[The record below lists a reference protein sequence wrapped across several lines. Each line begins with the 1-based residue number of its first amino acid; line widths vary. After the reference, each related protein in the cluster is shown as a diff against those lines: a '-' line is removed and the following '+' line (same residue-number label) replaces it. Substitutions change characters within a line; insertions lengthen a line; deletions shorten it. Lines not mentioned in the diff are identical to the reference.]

1 MLISLHHTHRAD
13 AVQPESLVGDTWA
26 PEVVPRL
33 PTALAAQARALK
45 AFQRVRGVA
54 TPTDLLRALLAS
66 VLGALSTRRLGAWA
80 VLIGLA
86 DISETAW
93 RQRLRAANAWLL
105 WLLGELIAAPHPP
118 AGAAAPGARRVRLI
132 DATRLRRPGGTGDD
146 WRVHF
151 SYNFT
156 AGCMDEVVVTD
167 QHTAERLDHFTLQ
180 PGDIAVV
187 DNGYGYR
194 ASVASAVRQHADA
207 VLRITPATFPVETE
221 AGVPFDLSAWLRQGS
236 AAQQE
241 WQGRC
246 VYDGQPYSVRV
257 LAARLPPEA
266 AARARQRKYQQARK
280 HGRTPMAAT
289 LALADWVLV
298 ATTVGADWSLR
309 DVLRLYRARW
319 QVELVFKRMKQLLRF
334 NQLRSTHR
342 TTVEATIRALL
353 VAWALQDG
361 IVAELRA
368 LLPTAHSSGPSGAPP
383 DRHPDTHPDVPRVVS
398 TWSLVGLGL
407 ETLRQQVQ
415 HRWSLARLRTCLPR
429 LRRFLCNRPRR
440 REHQETAVRAWLAT
454 RQPAWEFLEDNAA

>member
-1 MLISLHHTHRAD
+1 MLIPFHHTDRVAP
-13 AVQPESLVGDTWA
+13 VQPESLVGDTWA
-26 PEVVPRL
+26 TEVVPRL
-33 PTALAAQARALK
+33 PTALAAQARVLK

-54 TPTDLLRALLAS
+54 TPTDLLRALLAY
-66 VLGALSTRRLGAWA
+66 VLGGLSTRRLGAWA

-93 RQRLRAANAWLL
+93 RKRLRASNAWLL
-105 WLLGELIAAPHPP
+105 WRLGTLIAAPGSPP
-118 AGAAAPGARRVRLI
+118 GPVVPGARQVRLI
-132 DATRLRRPGGTGDD
+132 DATRLRQPGGTGDD

-151 SYNFT
+151 AYNCT
-156 AGCMDEVVVTD
+156 VGRMDAVVVTD
-167 QHTAERLDHFTLQ
+167 QHTAERLAHFTLQ

-194 ASVASAVRQHADA
+194 ASVASAVRQSADV
-207 VLRITPATFPVETE
+207 VLRITPATFPVETA
-221 AGVPFDLSAWLRQGS
+221 AGVPFDLIAWLRQES
-236 AAQQE
+236 ATQQE
-241 WQGRC
+241 WQGWC
-246 VYDGQPYSVRV
+246 VHDTQRYAIRV

-266 AARARQRKYQQARK
+266 AARARQRKYQQAQK
-280 HGRTPMAAT
+280 HGRTPSAAT

-298 ATTVGADWSLR
+298 ATTLAAAWSLT

-342 TTVEATIRALL
+342 TTVEATVRALL

-361 IVAELRA
+361 IVTELRT
-368 LLPTAHSSGPSGAPP
+368 LLPIAQPGAQA
-383 DRHPDTHPDVPRVVS
+383 DAQLVVS

-429 LRRFLCNRPRR
+429 LRRFLCSRPRR
-440 REHQETAVRAWLAT
+440 REHQETAVRAWLAG
-454 RQPAWEFLEDNAA
+454 RNPAWDLLEDNAA